1 MCENIEKS
9 QIAIPRMGQGE
20 QLLGEYELEITGVSK
35 GRGSLLIHTTQGI
48 CMLKPFTGSA
58 QKQSNWRMC
67 CKNYMRGT
75 QERSSLL
82 RRRKAHIWS
91 GKNMDRRTY

>member
-9 QIAIPRMGQGE
+9 QTVIPRMGQGE

-58 QKQSNWRMC
+58 QKWILLAVGQVGWWIYDKAYREFF
-67 CKNYMRGT
+67 RFLR
-75 QERSSLL
+75 ERKLL
-82 RRRKAHIWS
+82 K
-91 GKNMDRRTY
+91 K